1 MINEFRPMNHLTS
14 LQNFICTIGNLP
26 TSYALSLSYEEQIW
40 WLCDFLEK
48 KVFPAIEENTNIT
61 EETQQAFIEL
71 QNYVRDYFNNL
82 DVQEEINNKL
92 DEMAESGT
100 LQEIINAYLQSNCLW
115 IFNNIHDMKETTN
128 LIVGSKCKTLGYYSI
143 NDGGSAT
150 YLIRERTYDDII
162 DNGQI
167 HLISE
172 HIVAELIFE
181 DYVKPEV
188 FGAVGDGVTDD
199 TTAIENMLLTKKPVK
214 TSKIYKISRTINIDN
229 SIEMNGNSYFKADE
243 TLTDIVVN
251 VAKDIQQIGKT
262 YNINVDASGITE
274 TAIAV
279 GRPKKSILD
288 LKVIN
293 AGHTGINA
301 NYYSAGGN
309 NENQFTCNV
318 AGNTSG
324 TTEIGVYVNNYD
336 SIYHAIVT
344 KDCKYGVYLNHGEL
358 IATSVHSWLSNEV
371 APILWDN
378 SCVIYNAGYFNSII
392 TWLYQDSVKYGIN
405 GIAPYGQV
413 TYFEYLMNLEN
424 ANNYNNYINFNVS
437 SGPARFTIDR
447 FKNNF
452 NENQLLKYSLASD
465 TNATEFGVLNKNGVT
480 AKISN
485 IQDLPTFNDVN
496 NAPQLGSFYCKYDV
510 LNLPLQTNGF
520 LISQIVGSCVI
531 QEFYPTNF
539 SSNCRYWKRL
549 RSLESDSWSDWFK
562 FIPEATT

>member
-1 MINEFRPMNHLTS
+1 MNEYKYTPIKMTPFKWFVLENFPFIEEDFDSLTS
-14 LQNFICTIGNLP
+14 YGLWCKLK
-26 TSYALSLSYEEQIW
+26 E
-40 WLCDFLEK
+40 
-48 KVFPAIEENTNIT
+48 
-61 EETQQAFIEL
+61 
-71 QNYVRDYFNNL
+71 YFNKVATKTNEIGTQVESLTNAFNTLKDYVDNYFANL

-92 DEMAESGT
+92 DEMADEGT

-115 IFNNIHDMKETTN
+115 IFNNIQQMKNATN
-128 LIVGSKCKTLGYYSI
+128 LIVGSKCKTLGYYSV
-143 NDGGSAT
+143 NDGGGAT
-150 YLIRERTYDDII
+150 YLIRQRTYDDVV
-162 DNGQI
+162 DNGKI

-188 FGAVGDGVTDD
+188 FGAVGDGLTDD
-199 TTAIENMLLTKKPVK
+199 TTSIENMLLTNKPIR

-229 SIEMNGNSYFKADE
+229 SIEMDGNSYFKADD
-243 TLTDIVVN
+243 TLSDIVVN

-262 YNINVDASGITE
+262 FRINVDASGITE
-274 TAIAV
+274 TAIAI

-318 AGNTSG
+318 AGNTNG

-378 SCVIYNAGYFNSII
+378 SCVI
-392 TWLYQDSVKYGIN
+392 
-405 GIAPYGQV
+405 
-413 TYFEYLMNLEN
+413 
-424 ANNYNNYINFNVS
+424 
-437 SGPARFTIDR
+437 
-447 FKNNF
+447 
-452 NENQLLKYSLASD
+452 
-465 TNATEFGVLNKNGVT
+465 
-480 AKISN
+480 
-485 IQDLPTFNDVN
+485 
-496 NAPQLGSFYCKYDV
+496 
-510 LNLPLQTNGF
+510 
-520 LISQIVGSCVI
+520 
-531 QEFYPTNF
+531 
-539 SSNCRYWKRL
+539 
-549 RSLESDSWSDWFK
+549 
-562 FIPEATT
+562 